1 MHPFPLSSSTICGTH
16 PYAFV
21 QPLVHQGGCARGGHP
36 GFNCQGCGGACS
48 TSLSRLL
55 QPSVR
60 GLENLVVVVSGHR
73 SLDSIALWMC
83 HTSRW
88 RPFSQSS
95 FPSVRATGWP
105 PSIFGNLTCRFQYI
119 RHRVPSSALWPMA
132 KYISSRRCVSAYP
145 RPRRF
150 SHGSWLLFL
159 PSPTR
164 WVSACI
170 TTSTTGSS
178 SPPLGSLSS
187 AISRFSG
194 SLSGAG
200 YCGQPRE
207 VQPRSLLG
215 CPVSRGGPQYPVFSG
230 FSVARSR
237 LQALVNRR
245 RISVLCLAS
254 RQCLALSTG
263 DAFLHGS
270 PRPQGETSHEISSA
284 LPSLVLGSGGPVD
297 SCSVVPGL
305 LSGSAVVAPP
315 ASSISGGVSAP
326 GVSGLGLLVRRLGRR
341 VGCSSG
347 LSRRFRPLGRVGIS
361 SSYQRQGTAGCPSG
375 SPPLPVVSFG
385 QNRGGVLRQR
395 HSRGVSSQGR
405 GHQVSLS
412 QLPCTGDPALVG
424 ATTHPSGS
432 TVYSGLPQRLGGR
445 SLTSSSAPE
454 FRVVP
459 QLGGLSVF
467 ASSVAGPDRFVCHLG
482 ESPLFH
488 LFFSDPRPSVS
499 GHGRLSPVLG
509 WSSGVCISSVVH
521 YSPSPS
527 QAPDVSGDGA
537 HSGGSVLAAEALVS
551 GPPPAVAGT
560 SSRPS
565 RPSRPPVPA
574 LVSSA
579 LPGSPQATASCQGG
593 RFLVRCS
600 FAGFVGAPSIFA
612 HQLPA
617 QVVGLPFLVPFP
629 WSFSVSSD
637 PFYSR

>member
-1 MHPFPLSSSTICGTH
+1 MFRPIHGPAGFHTGHGSCFCHPPLAGYPH
-16 PYAFV
+16 A
-21 QPLVHQGGCARGGHP
+21 
-36 GFNCQGCGGACS
+36 
-48 TSLSRLL
+48 SL
-55 QPSVR
+55 
-60 GLENLVVVVSGHR
+60 
-73 SLDSIALWMC
+73 
-83 HTSRW
+83 
-88 RPFSQSS
+88 
-95 FPSVRATGWP
+95 
-105 PSIFGNLTCRFQYI
+105 
-119 RHRVPSSALWPMA
+119 
-132 KYISSRRCVSAYP
+132 
-145 RPRRF
+145 PRRLARPV
-150 SHGSWLLFL
+150 LL
-159 PSPTR
+159 SG
-164 WVSACI
+164 A
-170 TTSTTGSS
+170 
-178 SPPLGSLSS
+178 SPPRSPGC
-187 AISRFSG
+187 SG

-207 VQPRSLLG
+207 AQPRSLSG

-237 LQALVNRR
+237 HQALVNRW
-245 RISVLCLAS
+245 RISVLRLAS
-254 RQCLALSTG
+254 CQCLALSAG

-270 PRPQGETSHEISSA
+270 PHPRGETSHEISSA
-284 LPSLVLGSGGPVD
+284 LPSLVLGSGGPVY
-297 SCSVVPGL
+297 SCSMVPGL
-305 LSGSAVVAPP
+305 PSGSAVVAPP
-315 ASSISGGVSAP
+315 ASSISGGVFPP

-347 LSRRFRPLGRVGIS
+347 LSRRFRPLGRVGIL
-361 SSYQRQGTAGCPSG
+361 SSYQCQGTAGRPSG

-385 QNRGGVLRQR
+385 QSRGGVLRQR

-424 ATTHPSGS
+424 VTTHPSGS
-432 TVYSGLPQRLGGR
+432 TASSGLPQRLGGR

-499 GHGRLSPVLG
+499 GYGRLSPVLG
-509 WSSGVCISSVVH
+509 RSSGVCVSSVVH
-521 YSPSPS
+521 HSPSPS

-565 RPSRPPVPA
+565 RPSRTPVPA
-574 LVSSA
+574 SVSSA
-579 LPGSPQATASCQGG
+579 LPGSPQATASCLGTLR
-593 RFLVRCS
+593 RFTRV
-600 FAGFVGAPSIFA
+600 AGFSSAVDSQASLARRPSSRTNY
-612 HQLPA
+612 QLK
-617 QVVGLPFLVPFP
+617 
-629 WSFSVSSD
+629 
-637 PFYSR
+637 